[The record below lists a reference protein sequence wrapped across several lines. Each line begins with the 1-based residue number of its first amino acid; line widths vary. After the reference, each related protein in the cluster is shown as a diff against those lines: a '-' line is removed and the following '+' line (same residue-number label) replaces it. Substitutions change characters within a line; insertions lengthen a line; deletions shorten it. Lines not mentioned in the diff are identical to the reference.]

1 MLLKHKMNLTNN
13 LSSYS
18 ITQFIQDLLKVRF
31 AGNRLKQEVLESGDK
46 LNFAC
51 PYCGDSAHD
60 SKKKR
65 GNYWPARDRYRCYN
79 DGCGASVTTE
89 KFIAKW
95 ALKYGLDVPAREAPS
110 PVISVAAP
118 DRKRRGSLIELLIS
132 GNASKYLLSMD
143 RVASRFSLIPVDQ
156 VDPTSRVAQFIQ
168 SRNLNLIPA
177 FNQSCWCDATDDK
190 IYIFNLDLRSGKI
203 LGFAIRRV
211 DEWSGPKYLIKNY
224 SELVKTGLVKSMPED
239 LAIDVDTLNN
249 YFNIMNIQFNQPIV
263 VTEGQFDS
271 MFITNAIATTGVSKS
286 KLLLDNLLT
295 RSNTRILFD
304 SDHAG
309 KSQSLELLD
318 QGYFVFLWNLLFY
331 DLSKKYKIARAK
343 LSKIKDPNDLFNFI
357 ISKEPAITL
366 DQFNAMLTPYYS
378 NSQFDILWI

>member
-1 MLLKHKMNLTNN
+1 MLLNHKMNLTNN
-13 LSSYS
+13 TTYS
-18 ITQFIQDLLKVRF
+18 VTQFIQDLLKVRF
-31 AGNRLKQEVLESGDK
+31 AGNRLKQEILESGDK

-65 GNYWPARDRYRCYN
+65 GNYWPTRDRYRCYN

-95 ALKYGLDVPAREAPS
+95 ALKYGLDVPNREVTAPTVTIA
-110 PVISVAAP
+110 PP

-143 RVASRFSLIPVDQ
+143 YLATRFSLIPVYDA
-156 VDPTSRVAQFIQ
+156 PLTTRVGQFI
-168 SRNLNLIPA
+168 STRNLNHIST
-177 FNQSCWCDATDDK
+177 FNNSCWYDANDDK
-190 IYIFNLDLRSGKI
+190 IYIFNLDLRSGKV

-211 DEWSGPKYLIKNY
+211 DDWSSPKYLIKTY
-224 SELVKTGLVKSMPED
+224 SELVKTGLVKSVPED
-239 LAIDVDTLNN
+239 IITDIDSLNN
-249 YFNIMNIQFNQPIV
+249 YFNIMNIQFNRPIV

-271 MFITNAIATTGVSKS
+271 MFIDNALATTGVSKS

-295 RSNTRILFD
+295 KSNTRILFD
-304 SDHAG
+304 SDFAG
-309 KSQSLELLD
+309 KSQSLDLLD

-331 DLSKKYKIARAK
+331 DLSKKYKVSRSSLA
-343 LSKIKDPNDLFNFI
+343 KIKDPNDLFNFI
-357 ISKEPAITL
+357 KSREPEITL
-366 DQFNAMLTPYYS
+366 AQFNSLIAPYYS
-378 NSQFDILWI
+378 NSQFDILWV